1 MFLGSFLWLRGRN
14 ESHFSRGKW
23 LWIPEKPLAGRVR
36 GGGRGRGVLLSQR
49 GAAGSFEDVC
59 PAHSFTS
66 QQLGRPGVGMTGTQ
80 GPAQEKGGVG
90 AKLDGCSPS
99 PQTGFSR
106 AKWGSRKAPPPP
118 PPQALGDLG
127 RLEKYVHLGV
137 PMYVCGPLTAL
148 KREGLCVHECV
159 SSHVC
164 FSLNSHQ
171 QEGGPKG

>member
-36 GGGRGRGVLLSQR
+36 GGGRGVLLSQR

-66 QQLGRPGVGMTGTQ
+66 QQLERPCVGMTGTQ

-106 AKWGSRKAPPPP
+106 AKWGSRKPPPTTTTTP
-118 PPQALGDLG
+118 GFGGFREIREVCAFGCS
-127 RLEKYVHLGV
+127 YVRV
-137 PMYVCGPLTAL
+137 WAFDSP
-148 KREGLCVHECV
+148 
-159 SSHVC
+159 
-164 FSLNSHQ
+164 
-171 QEGGPKG
+171 

>member
-1 MFLGSFLWLRGRN
+1 M
-14 ESHFSRGKW
+14 
-23 LWIPEKPLAGRVR
+23 
-36 GGGRGRGVLLSQR
+36 
-49 GAAGSFEDVC
+49 
-59 PAHSFTS
+59 
-66 QQLGRPGVGMTGTQ
+66 GMTGTQ
-80 GPAQEKGGVG
+80 GPAQEKGGIG

-99 PQTGFSR
+99 SQTGFSR
-106 AKWGSRKAPPPP
+106 AKWGSRKPPPPPP